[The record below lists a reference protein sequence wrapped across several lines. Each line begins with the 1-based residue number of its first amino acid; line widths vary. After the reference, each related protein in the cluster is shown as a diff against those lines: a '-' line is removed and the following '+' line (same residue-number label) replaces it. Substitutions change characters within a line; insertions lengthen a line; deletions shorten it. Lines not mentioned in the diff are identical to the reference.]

1 MRLYIIGPVTGIKD
15 DNLVEFER
23 VKKELQEA
31 GMAASIPH
39 DFIVFEVTWEQAM
52 RISIC
57 RMLDCFEAYNVT
69 EDRNV
74 VVNRYYGIALLDGW
88 EDSKGATIEHDL
100 AVALGIPCKPWRE
113 WLEVSNG

>member
-1 MRLYIIGPVTGIKD
+1 MRDNLYEIGPVTGIEGC
-15 DNLVEFER
+15 NRPEFER
-23 VKKELQEA
+23 VRRELNKA
-31 GMAASIPH
+31 GYGAAIPH
-39 DFIVFEVTWEQAM
+39 DDIPPNTPWNIAM

-57 RMLDCFEAYNVT
+57 NMLMYWVGG
-69 EDRNV
+69 EDGLFAENEYCGV
-74 VVNRYYGIALLDGW
+74 ALLDGW